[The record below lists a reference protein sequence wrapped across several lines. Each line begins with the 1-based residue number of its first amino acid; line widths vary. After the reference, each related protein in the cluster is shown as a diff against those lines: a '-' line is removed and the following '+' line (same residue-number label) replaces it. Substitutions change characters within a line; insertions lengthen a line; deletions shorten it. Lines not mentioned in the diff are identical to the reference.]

1 MYIIDQGKLDV
12 MIYKTNR
19 NKKIYK
25 KARTIL
31 QNGEKDDI
39 KSNVYGYTE
48 IISDRKVNLSAIS
61 KTFTIA
67 Y

>member
-25 KARTIL
+25 KARIIL
-31 QNGEKDDI
+31 QNG
-39 KSNVYGYTE
+39 
-48 IISDRKVNLSAIS
+48 
-61 KTFTIA
+61 
-67 Y
+67 